1 VAVSLI
7 PESISYALIAGLP
20 PSAALQTCWIS
31 NAITALIGGRPGM
44 ITSASGLCA
53 LILHRLVNTDT
64 VENTGIMFVPYAV
77 AFAGVLQIV
86 AAFFRLGRLVSNFP
100 APVVVGMVNAVA
112 ILALALQCRYI
123 KVFPLSEEQIEN
135 GWEIDGEDK
144 AVEIEWNVSLTDD
157 LSFRSIGLTEALA
170 HHTFSGRPFRI
181 LWKGHRVHSAVAQP
195 YDLRGR
201 GCGGVP
207 D

>member
-1 VAVSLI
+1 MAISLI

-31 NAITALIGGRPGM
+31 NVVTALIGGRPGM

-53 LILHRLVNTDT
+53 LIIHRLINTNT

-77 AFAGVLQIV
+77 GFAGALQIV
-86 AAFFRLGRLVSNFP
+86 ASIFQLGRLGSNFP

-112 ILALALQCRYI
+112 ILGLALQCRYI

-135 GWEIDGEDK
+135 GWDIDGEDK
-144 AVEIEWNVSLTDD
+144 AVEIEVNVSLN
-157 LSFRSIGLTEALA
+157 F
-170 HHTFSGRPFRI
+170 
-181 LWKGHRVHSAVAQP
+181 
-195 YDLRGR
+195 
-201 GCGGVP
+201 
-207 D
+207 